1 MSSNKP
7 EAPKGNILIVDDTL
21 ENLRVLSTTLSEQGY
36 KVRGVVNGQMALRV
50 VRSAAPD
57 LILLDIKMPDMNGYE
72 ICELLKAD
80 EQTCEIPVIFISAL
94 DAVLDKV
101 RAFTVGGIDYITKPF
116 QVEEVLARVKNQLTI
131 RQLSQQLQE
140 QNQRLQQEVQ
150 VRQKAEEAA
159 AAASKAKSEFVANM
173 SHELRTPL
181 NAILGFTQ
189 VMLRDSTLSPEQQE
203 NVGIIS
209 RSGEHLLELIDDVLE
224 LSKIEAGIIAL
235 NEISFDLYSLLKNLE
250 QMFQIKA
257 EQKNLQLTFHVS
269 PTLPRYVKTDKKKLQ
284 SCLVNLLG
292 NAIKFTEIGSVT
304 LRVRGDR
311 AVRSEEESSP
321 ARYSLTFEVEDTGPG
336 IAPAEI
342 DNLFKAFV
350 QTETGRRA
358 AEGSGLGLSI
368 CQKFVELMGG
378 GITVSSVLNQGT
390 TFKFDIRLTITD
402 ASEVIVPLNQQ
413 VIGLE
418 QNQPTYRILVADDTP
433 ENRLLLVKL
442 LAPIGFEVRE
452 AENGRAAVMLWE
464 SWRPHLIW
472 MDTRMPMMDGV
483 TAMKEIRTR
492 EAEIGGNG
500 ISSKDRENCMPHAP
514 TVIIALTAST
524 FEERRGT
531 ILAAGANDFVR
542 KPFAEGVI
550 FAKMA
555 EHLGLRYLYAS
566 QTTFSAGQPA
576 PMPDSFFL
584 SELAALPPDWVA
596 ELHQAANEVNEEL
609 VIQLIEQI
617 PAGSLALAEAL
628 TDLIQNFR
636 FDAIVRLANLTL
648 R

>member
-1 MSSNKP
+1 MSSNKS
-7 EAPKGNILIVDDTL
+7 EATKGNILIVDDTP

-36 KVRGVVNGQMALRV
+36 KVRGVVSGQMALRV

-57 LILLDIKMPDMNGYE
+57 LILLDIKMPDMDGYE

-80 EQTCEIPVIFISAL
+80 QQTSEIPVIFISAL
-94 DAVLDKV
+94 DDVLDKV

-150 VRQKAEEAA
+150 VRQKAEESAV
-159 AAASKAKSEFVANM
+159 AASKAKSEFVANM

-189 VMLRDSTLSPEQQE
+189 VMLRDSMLSPEQQE

-209 RSGEHLLELIDDVLE
+209 RSGEHLLELIDDILE
-224 LSKIEAGIIAL
+224 LSKIEAGIITL
-235 NEISFDLYSLLKNLE
+235 NESSFDLYSLLKNLE
-250 QMFQIKA
+250 EMFQIKA
-257 EQKNLQLTFHVS
+257 EQKNLQLTFHVP

-304 LRVRGDR
+304 LRVRGDG
-311 AVRSEEESSP
+311 AVKSEEESSH

-336 IAPAEI
+336 IAPDEI
-342 DNLFKAFV
+342 DDLFKAFV

-368 CQKFVELMGG
+368 CQRFVQLMGG

-390 TFKFDIRLTITD
+390 TFKFDIILTTTED
-402 ASEVIVPLNQQ
+402 SEVIVPLNQQ

-464 SWRPHLIW
+464 SWNPHLIW
-472 MDTRMPMMDGV
+472 MDTRMPMMDGI

-492 EAEIGGNG
+492 EAHAPWPT
-500 ISSKDRENCMPHAP
+500 PHTP

-524 FEERRGT
+524 FEERRGA

-555 EHLGLRYLYAS
+555 EHLGLRYLYAA
-566 QTTFSAGQPA
+566 QTASSTGQPA

-584 SELAALPPDWVA
+584 LELAALPTAWVA

-609 VIQLIEQI
+609 VVQLIEQI
-617 PAGSLALAEAL
+617 PAGRLALAKAL

-636 FDAIVRLANLTL
+636 FDAIVRLADLTL